1 MRQIVRSVAQLHSSP
16 ILRKIKVAASC
27 REKLMDNIADRV
39 SENIITAIKC
49 DQLVLPTLPEVA
61 LRVREVADD
70 PTADIESLANVISC
84 DPALSARLIRVA
96 NSPLL
101 RAGRPVDNLNNAL
114 MRLGI
119 EYACNIAT
127 SLAMEQMFQSTSDII
142 DMRMRDV
149 WFSSS
154 EVAAVSHVLCKHYT
168 KLRPDQA
175 TLAGIIHKIGVLP
188 ILSYAE
194 ENPTLLNDSITLDK
208 VIEKIHGPIGSL
220 ILKTWGF
227 NKHLASIPEDHLKF
241 YAQKSQPDYAD
252 LVTVAVLQCDFFR
265 DNRISALD
273 FSSIPAFDR
282 LGLDPNID
290 IGESK
295 VLAAE
300 LEAAVDLLRT

>member
-1 MRQIVRSVAQLHSSP
+1 
-16 ILRKIKVAASC
+16 
-27 REKLMDNIADRV
+27 MDHIADKV

-49 DQLVLPTLPEVA
+49 DQLILPTLPEVA

-70 PTADIESLANVISC
+70 PIADIESLANVISC

-101 RAGRPVDNLNNAL
+101 RAGRPVDNLSNAL

-142 DMRMRDV
+142 DMRMRNV
-149 WFSSS
+149 WFRSS
-154 EVAAVSHVLCKHYT
+154 EVAAISHVLCKHYT

-194 ENPTLLNDSITLDK
+194 ENPMLLNDSITLDK
-208 VIEKIHGPIGSL
+208 VIEQIHAPIGSL
-220 ILKTWGF
+220 ILRTWGF
-227 NKHLASIPEDHLKF
+227 AENMASIPEKHLQF
-241 YAQKSQPDYAD
+241 YEQKPTPDYAD
-252 LVTVAVLQCDFFR
+252 LVTIAVLQCDFFR
-265 DNRISALD
+265 DSSISALD
-273 FSSIPAFDR
+273 FSAIPAFDR

-295 VLAAE
+295 TLAAE
-300 LEAAVDLLRT
+300 LEAAADLLRC

>member
-1 MRQIVRSVAQLHSSP
+1 MN
-16 ILRKIKVAASC
+16 
-27 REKLMDNIADRV
+27 NIAEKV
-39 SENIITAIKC
+39 SENIIAAIKC
-49 DQLVLPTLPEVA
+49 DQLILPTLPEVA
-61 LRVREVADD
+61 LRVREVAED
-70 PTADIESLANVISC
+70 PTADIERLASVIGC

-96 NSPLL
+96 NSPLV
-101 RAGRPVDNLNNAL
+101 RAGRPVDNLENAL
-114 MRLGI
+114 MRLGV

-127 SLAMEQMFQSTSDII
+127 SLAMEQMFQSTSDIV

-149 WFSSS
+149 WYRSS
-154 EVAAVSHVLCKHYT
+154 EVAAISHVLCKHYT

-194 ENPTLLNDSITLDK
+194 ENPTLLRDSITLDK
-208 VIEKIHGPIGSL
+208 VIETIHAPIGSL

-227 NKHLASIPEDHLKF
+227 AENMASIPEKYLGF
-241 YAQKSQPDYAD
+241 YDKKPQADYAD

-265 DNRISALD
+265 DSAISALD
-273 FSSIPAFDR
+273 FSQIPAFDR

-295 VLAAE
+295 TLAAE
-300 LEAAVDLLRT
+300 LEAAVDLLRS

>member
-1 MRQIVRSVAQLHSSP
+1 
-16 ILRKIKVAASC
+16 
-27 REKLMDNIADRV
+27 MDHIADKV
-39 SENIITAIKC
+39 SENIITAIKG

-61 LRVREVADD
+61 LKVREVADD

-101 RAGRPVDNLNNAL
+101 RAGRPVDNLSNAL
-114 MRLGI
+114 IRLGI

-142 DMRMRDV
+142 DMRMRDN
-149 WFSSS
+149 WFRSS
-154 EVAAVSHVLCKHYT
+154 EVAAISHVLCKHYT
-168 KLRPDQA
+168 SLRPDQA

-194 ENPTLLNDSITLDK
+194 ANPLLLNDSITLDK
-208 VIEKIHGPIGSL
+208 VIEKIHAPIGSL

-227 NKHLASIPEDHLKF
+227 SEKMASIPEKHLNF
-241 YAQKSQPDYAD
+241 YEQKPQADYAD

-265 DNRISALD
+265 DSTISALD
-273 FSSIPAFDR
+273 FSAIPAFDR

-300 LEAAVDLLRT
+300 LETAVDLLRS

>member
-1 MRQIVRSVAQLHSSP
+1 
-16 ILRKIKVAASC
+16 
-27 REKLMDNIADRV
+27 MDNIAEKV
-39 SENIITAIKC
+39 SKNIITAIKE
-49 DQLVLPTLPEVA
+49 DRLILPTLPEVA
-61 LRVREVADD
+61 LRVREVAED
-70 PTADIESLANVISC
+70 PSADIESLAHVINC

-114 MRLGI
+114 IRLGI

-127 SLAMEQMFQSTSDII
+127 SLAMEQMFQSTSDIV

-154 EVAAVSHVLCKHYT
+154 EVAAISHVLCKHYT
-168 KLRPDQA
+168 NLRPDQA

-188 ILSYAE
+188 ILGYAE

-208 VIEKIHGPIGSL
+208 VIEKIHAPIGSL

-227 NKHLASIPEDHLKF
+227 TETMANIPEKHLNF
-241 YAQKSQPDYAD
+241 YEQKPHVDYAD

-265 DNRISALD
+265 DSTISALD
-273 FSSIPAFDR
+273 FSKIPAFDR
-282 LGLDPNID
+282 LGLDSNID

-295 VLAAE
+295 TLAAE
-300 LEAAVDLLRT
+300 LEAAVDLLRS

>member
-1 MRQIVRSVAQLHSSP
+1 
-16 ILRKIKVAASC
+16 
-27 REKLMDNIADRV
+27 MDHIADKV
-39 SENIITAIKC
+39 SENIITAIKG

-61 LRVREVADD
+61 LKVREVADD

-101 RAGRPVDNLNNAL
+101 RAGRPVDNLSNAL
-114 MRLGI
+114 IRLGI

-149 WFSSS
+149 WFRSS
-154 EVAAVSHVLCKHYT
+154 EVAAISHVLCKHYT

-194 ENPTLLNDSITLDK
+194 ANPLLLNDSITLDK
-208 VIEKIHGPIGSL
+208 VIEKIHAPIGSL

-227 NKHLASIPEDHLKF
+227 SEKMASIPEKHLNF
-241 YAQKSQPDYAD
+241 YEQKSHADYAD

-265 DNRISALD
+265 DSTISALD
-273 FSSIPAFDR
+273 FSAIPAFDR

-300 LEAAVDLLRT
+300 LEAAVDLLRS